1 MTQKL
6 YKNDPWL
13 QMSEQ
18 QKILT
23 SSCDGGKVGEL
34 IGYIE
39 HQRDIYRKN
48 VEDLLNKLDP
58 DRHKVDEPV
67 DDPEEKENLP
77 QSGFTGFTHK
87 PKIILKSRVMMGLM
101 LKLISSRSRLIS
113 WIGTA
118 SNKLES
124 FHTCVA
130 SIFPN
135 AF

>member
-34 IGYIE
+34 ISYIE

-58 DRHKVDEPV
+58 DRRKVDEPV

-124 FHTCVA
+124 FHTCVT

>member
-58 DRHKVDEPV
+58 DRRKVDEPV

>member
-34 IGYIE
+34 ISYIE

-58 DRHKVDEPV
+58 DHRKVDEPV

-101 LKLISSRSRLIS
+101 LKLRSSRSRLIS

-130 SIFPN
+130 SIFPY

>member
-39 HQRDIYRKN
+39 HQRNIYRKN

-58 DRHKVDEPV
+58 DRHKVDELV

-87 PKIILKSRVMMGLM
+87 PKIILKSWVMMGLM

-113 WIGTA
+113 
-118 SNKLES
+118 
-124 FHTCVA
+124 
-130 SIFPN
+130 
-135 AF
+135 

>member
-34 IGYIE
+34 ISYIE

-58 DRHKVDEPV
+58 DRRKVDEPV